1 MMSSRAFL
9 IIAFCLI
16 FLILALFYGRP
27 VIQNDGISYYALTAS
42 LIEDRDF
49 RLENQYK
56 KFPEVRVIPFPDGH
70 VASYYSCGFALMY
83 APTILFLDRFP
94 ALRETRLYAQNVK
107 FPFSHTLGV
116 FLGSV
121 LYGFF
126 SVLLSYRFLIHQR
139 NQSPLTAFL
148 ISLAVFIGTPLIF
161 YTFTVPSFAHAA
173 DAFLVT
179 CIFYLAV
186 SRNFLTW
193 HEIRFRNV
201 LLGFFLAFSVLLRNN
216 NIVIVPVVVLGVLY
230 FEKEKRWRTCFEI
243 LGGALPILI
252 LHIFYNI
259 DQYGKVIATGYDVRV
274 TGQQVQY
281 RFLRL
286 FFILFHPVVGI
297 YPWSPIAIL
306 STIGLILAARK
317 KDPAALLALAIVIVV
332 IISIRFAAII
342 FPGSTFGQRLLVHLY
357 VFWVFGLAEFFQ
369 RFKKPAIVLA
379 CLFTIWS
386 FILFN
391 SYYILTGSG
400 ANKIMTKEGG
410 SSPIMW
416 LQTANESYQNS
427 NEESL
432 IGFWYENLGARPYPV
447 LIRIL

>member
-1 MMSSRAFL
+1 MLKSRALF
-9 IIAFCLI
+9 IISLCFI
-16 FLILALFYGRP
+16 FLILSFLYGRA

-42 LIEDRDF
+42 LIEDHDF
-49 RLENQYK
+49 RLENQHQ
-56 KFPEVRVIPFPDGH
+56 KFPEVRVIPLPDGH
-70 VASYYSCGFALMY
+70 VASYYSCGFAFMY
-83 APTILFLDRFP
+83 APPLLLLDRFT
-94 ALRETRLYAQNVK
+94 ALRNARPYAQNVK
-107 FPFSHTLGV
+107 FPFSHALGV
-116 FLGSV
+116 FIGSV
-121 LYGFF
+121 LYGFL
-126 SVLLSYRFLIHQR
+126 SVLLSYFFLIHQR
-139 NQSPLTAFL
+139 SRSDLAAFL

-173 DAFLVT
+173 DAFLMT

-186 SRNFLTW
+186 SGNRLSW
-193 HEIRFRNV
+193 RGIRFRNV
-201 LLGFFLAFSVLLRNN
+201 LLGFLLAFSVLLRNN
-216 NIVIVPVVVLGVLY
+216 NIVIVPVIVLGVLY

-243 LGGALPILI
+243 FAGAIPILI

-281 RFLRL
+281 RFFRF
-286 FFILFHPVVGI
+286 FFILFHPVAGI
-297 YPWSPIAIL
+297 YPWSPITIL

-317 KDPAALLALAIVIVV
+317 KDPAALLALAVVIVV

-391 SYYILTGSG
+391 SYYILAGSG
-400 ANKIMTKEGG
+400 ANRIMAKEGG
-410 SSPIMW
+410 SSPILW
-416 LQTANESYQNS
+416 LQTAEQSYKDS
-427 NEESL
+427 DAGSL
-432 IGFWYENLGARPYPV
+432 IEFWYQSLGARPYPV
-447 LIRIL
+447 LMRIL

>member
-1 MMSSRAFL
+1 
-9 IIAFCLI
+9 
-16 FLILALFYGRP
+16 
-27 VIQNDGISYYALTAS
+27 
-42 LIEDRDF
+42 
-49 RLENQYK
+49 
-56 KFPEVRVIPFPDGH
+56 
-70 VASYYSCGFALMY
+70 
-83 APTILFLDRFP
+83 
-94 ALRETRLYAQNVK
+94 
-107 FPFSHTLGV
+107 
-116 FLGSV
+116 
-121 LYGFF
+121 
-126 SVLLSYRFLIHQR
+126 
-139 NQSPLTAFL
+139 
-148 ISLAVFIGTPLIF
+148 
-161 YTFTVPSFAHAA
+161 
-173 DAFLVT
+173 
-179 CIFYLAV
+179 
-186 SRNFLTW
+186 
-193 HEIRFRNV
+193 
-201 LLGFFLAFSVLLRNN
+201 
-216 NIVIVPVVVLGVLY
+216 
-230 FEKEKRWRTCFEI
+230 
-243 LGGALPILI
+243 
-252 LHIFYNI
+252 
-259 DQYGKVIATGYDVRV
+259 VRV

-447 LIRIL
+447 FIRIL